1 MESELICFFVGSTRS
16 VELLVEWGL
25 EGAESGDVHVDEEG
39 WEGGSYGVTHN
50 PGGKN
55 LRHRFEAW
63 RCLGDILVFVF
74 LLFFSHQPTYING
87 LFHLL
92 ELDLHWLVFIFYLDL
107 RFFFFFFFLA
117 GFIIF
122 GEIGLDEGFEEGK
135 LVADVGV

>member
-1 MESELICFFVGSTRS
+1 MESGLIWFVVGSIGS

-25 EGAESGDVHVDEEG
+25 EWAKGGDVNVDEEG
-39 WEGGSYGVTHN
+39 WECGGYGITHH

-63 RCLGDILVFVF
+63 RCLGDVLVFIL
-74 LLFFSHQPTYING
+74 LLFFSYQPTSINV

-92 ELDLHWLVFIFYLDL
+92 EPDFHRPVLIFYLYL
-107 RFFFFFFFLA
+107 RFFFFFFQA

-122 GEIGLDEGFEEGK
+122 GEIGFDEGFEEGK